1 RHFSITFLGIMC
13 PYPETSLFQMLK
25 GEGRLLPRSTS
36 RDYDCYTLCHR
47 PKSLHPSEVV
57 DHFRSL
63 CLTIGSLPRIAR
75 YYWTNLM
82 ASNLPRYKLAILGSG
97 PEILSLKNNI
107 RNNQRQY
114 IAGMDL

>member
-1 RHFSITFLGIMC
+1 M
-13 PYPETSLFQMLK
+13 
-25 GEGRLLPRSTS
+25 S

-47 PKSLHPSEVV
+47 PKSLHPSEVI
-57 DHFRSL
+57 DHFRRL
-63 CLTIGSLPRIAR
+63 CFKVATIPRIAH

-107 RNNQRQY
+107 QNHQRQY
-114 IAGMDL
+114 IAGLDPLEEFDQKMMGELRISPQYLS